1 MPYAVDLFCG
11 AGGCS
16 EGLIQAG
23 FHILF
28 SSDISDMV
36 EVTYKHR
43 HEQLGLIQ
51 GVNTWFERADIRDL
65 TGDDIRRHIQSLE
78 IFQGKKMPEIDLMIG
93 GPSCQGFSR
102 AGRRD
107 KSDPRNMLFGEYV
120 RVINEV
126 RPKYIVLENVE
137 GFVDMQFMG
146 YKGITGIEYPDGS
159 VTPFILRSELQE
171 IGYDTL
177 EPRILNAADYGVPQ
191 RRNRIIFMGYRKGL
205 TPPQY
210 PEPTVAP
217 ENRVTLLEA
226 IGDLITD
233 PKLKETVN
241 PVPSQFQ
248 LDSHLGRTPGVDG
261 KPIAAKELQNLE
273 LSNQTDLVK
282 ERFDLFLPGESGTNL
297 KKRLLEEGLDISGKP
312 CLIALCCD
320 KFKMTPEEVVA
331 LFKSGKPNKEQV
343 EVLLTKKNIRQR
355 WAPDQPSATVVTIA
369 DDYISPWEP
378 RTFSV
383 REMARCQSFDDSFEF
398 LGKRTT
404 GGLLRRKEIPQYTQ
418 VGNAVPPLLA
428 KAVALEIMKVLP
440 KEDATVRD
448 AKYRHQKLSVAYIR
462 GMETRSR
469 RETPSDRGAKKE
481 DITK

>member
-1 MPYAVDLFCG
+1 MAYAIDLFCG

-51 GVNTWFERADIRDL
+51 GKNTWFERADIKDL
-65 TGDDIRRHIQSLE
+65 TGEFIWNSIASLE
-78 IFQGKKMPEIDLMIG
+78 IFKGKELPKIDLMIG

-120 RVINEV
+120 RVVKEV
-126 RPKYIVLENVE
+126 KPKYIVLENVE
-137 GFVDMQFMG
+137 GFTDMQFLG
-146 YKGITGIEYPDGS
+146 YRGITGIEYLDGS
-159 VTPFILRSELQE
+159 VTPYILRRELHE
-171 IGYDTL
+171 IGYSTL

-191 RRNRIIFMGYRKGL
+191 RRNRIIFIGYRKDLVAPSYPKPTVTPENFL
-205 TPPQY
+205 TLQDAISDLIVDDNIRKEVCK
-210 PEPTVAP
+210 EPTMYQ
-217 ENRVTLLEA
+217 LES
-226 IGDLITD
+226 I
-233 PKLKETVN
+233 K
-241 PVPSQFQ
+241 
-248 LDSHLGRTPGVDG
+248 GRTPTVDG
-261 KPIAAKELQNLE
+261 KPIQATEEKNMELPK
-273 LSNQTDLVK
+273 QTKVVR
-282 ERFDLFLPGESGTNL
+282 ERFGLFRQGESGSNL
-297 KKRLLEEGLDISGKP
+297 KKRVMEKGIDISDKP
-312 CLIALCCD
+312 ALIKLCSEQFNMD
-320 KFKMTPEEVVA
+320 AEEVVD
-331 LFKSGKPNKEQV
+331 LFKKGKATKEQA

-355 WAPDQPSATVVTIA
+355 WSSIQPSATVLTIA
-369 DDYISPWEP
+369 DDYINPWED

-404 GGLLRRKEIPQYTQ
+404 GGLRRRVEVPQYTQ

-428 KAVALEIMKVLP
+428 KAIAEEILKVL
-440 KEDATVRD
+440 
-448 AKYRHQKLSVAYIR
+448 
-462 GMETRSR
+462 
-469 RETPSDRGAKKE
+469 
-481 DITK
+481 

>member
-1 MPYAVDLFCG
+1 MKEVIDIMPYAIDLFCG

-51 GVNTWFERADIRDL
+51 GDNTWFERSDIRDL
-65 TGDDIRRHIQSLE
+65 TGDLIKDRIRSLK
-78 IFQGKKMPEIDLMIG
+78 IFQEREMPEIDLMIG

-120 RVINEV
+120 RVISEI

-137 GFVDMQFMG
+137 GFMDMQFNG
-146 YKGITGIEYPDGS
+146 YKGLTGIEYPDGS
-159 VTPFILRSELQE
+159 VTPDLLRSELNE
-171 IGYDTL
+171 IGYHTL
-177 EPRILNAADYGVPQ
+177 EPKILNAADFGVPQ
-191 RRNRIIFMGYRKGL
+191 RRNRVIFIGYRDGL
-205 TPPQY
+205 AIPQY
-210 PEPTVAP
+210 PTPTHTPDYYITLKDAISDLITVDSIRKEVAP
-217 ENRVTLLEA
+217 ELSTYQIESRA
-226 IGDLITD
+226 
-233 PKLKETVN
+233 
-241 PVPSQFQ
+241 
-248 LDSHLGRTPGVDG
+248 GRTPDINGN
-261 KPIAAKELQNLE
+261 PISVPMPKNTE
-273 LSNQTDLVK
+273 LSNITSVVE
-282 ERFDLFLPGESGTNL
+282 ERFSLFLEGETGTYL
-297 KKRLLEEGLDISGKP
+297 KRRVLEKGIDISGKNA
-312 CLIALCCD
+312 LIELCAS
-320 KFKMTPEEVVA
+320 KFNMNEDDVIT
-331 LFKSGKPNKEQV
+331 LFKEAKASVEQV

-355 WAPDQPSATVVTIA
+355 WNSNLPSATVVTIA

-404 GGLLRRKEIPQYTQ
+404 GGLKRRVEVPQYTQ

-428 KAVALEIMKVLP
+428 KAVALEIIKVL
-440 KEDATVRD
+440 
-448 AKYRHQKLSVAYIR
+448 
-462 GMETRSR
+462 
-469 RETPSDRGAKKE
+469 
-481 DITK
+481 

>member
-1 MPYAVDLFCG
+1 MPYAIDLFCG

-51 GVNTWFERADIRDL
+51 GKNTWFERSDIRDL
-65 TGDDIRRHIQSLE
+65 TGNDIRKYITSLE
-78 IFQGKKMPEIDLMIG
+78 MFKDKKMPEIDLMIG

-120 RVINEV
+120 RVVNEI

-137 GFVDMQFMG
+137 GFVDMQFIG
-146 YKGITGIEYPDGS
+146 YKGITGIKYPDGS
-159 VTPFILRSELQE
+159 VTPFILRNELKE

-177 EPRILNAADYGVPQ
+177 EPQILNAADYGVPQ
-191 RRNRIIFMGYRKGL
+191 RRNRIIFMGYRRGL
-205 TPPQY
+205 NPPHY
-210 PEPTVAP
+210 PKPTTKP
-217 ENRVTLLEA
+217 EERVTLLEA

-233 PKLKETVN
+233 PEQRDKVN
-241 PVPSQFQ
+241 PNLSQYQ
-248 LDSHLGRTPGVDG
+248 LESVNGRTPNINGI
-261 KPIAAKELQNLE
+261 PISATDIANTE
-273 LSNQTDLVK
+273 LSRQTDIVR
-282 ERFDLFLPGESGTNL
+282 ERFELFKPGESGSYL
-297 KKRLLEEGLDISGKP
+297 KKRVMEVGIDISDKP
-312 CLIALCCD
+312 ALIDLCS
-320 KFKMTPEEVVA
+320 KQLKISKSEVIE
-331 LFKSGKPNKEQV
+331 LFKKPGATKEQV
-343 EVLLTKKNIRQR
+343 EVLLTKKNIRQK
-355 WAPDQPSATVVTIA
+355 WSPDQPSATVVTIA
-369 DDYISPWEP
+369 DDYICPWAP

-404 GGLLRRKEIPQYTQ
+404 GGLLRRKEVPQYTQ

-428 KAVALEIMKVLP
+428 KAVALEIKKVL
-440 KEDATVRD
+440 
-448 AKYRHQKLSVAYIR
+448 
-462 GMETRSR
+462 
-469 RETPSDRGAKKE
+469 
-481 DITK
+481 

>member
-28 SSDISDMV
+28 SSDISPMV
-36 EVTYKHR
+36 EVTYRHR

-51 GVNTWFERADIRDL
+51 GKNTWFERSDIKELTGADIHKRISEL
-65 TGDDIRRHIQSLE
+65 K
-78 IFQGKKMPEIDLMIG
+78 IFQNKEIPEIDLMIG

-107 KSDPRNMLFGEYV
+107 KDDPRNILFGEYV
-120 RVINEV
+120 RVINEIQ
-126 RPKYIVLENVE
+126 PKYIVLENVE
-137 GFVDMQFMG
+137 GFIDMQFNG

-159 VTPFILRSELQE
+159 VTPFILRSELNE

-177 EPRILNAADYGVPQ
+177 EPKVLNAADYGVPQ
-191 RRNRIIFMGYRKGL
+191 RRNRIIFMGYRKGITAPL
-205 TPPQY
+205 Y
-210 PEPTVAP
+210 PEPTVTP
-217 ENRVTLLEA
+217 ENYLTLQDA

-233 PKLKETVN
+233 TKIRKKKN
-241 PVPSQFQ
+241 PILSQYQ
-248 LDSHLGRTPGVDG
+248 IESKNGRTPDINGN
-261 KPIAAKELQNLE
+261 PIPSPQKTLNTE
-273 LSNQTDLVK
+273 LSGIHDIVK
-282 ERFDLFLPGESGTNL
+282 ERFSLFKQGESSSNL
-297 KKRLLEEGLDISGKP
+297 KKRIMEHGINISKKP
-312 CLIALCCD
+312 ALIKLCCENLHL
-320 KFKMTPEEVVA
+320 TTEEVIT
-331 LFKSGKPNKEQV
+331 LFKKGKASKEQID
-343 EVLLTKKNIRQR
+343 VLLTKKNIRQR
-355 WAPDQPSATVVTIA
+355 FSENQPSSTVVTIP

-404 GGLLRRKEIPQYTQ
+404 GGLKRRVEVPQFTQ

-428 KAVALEIMKVLP
+428 KAIALEIIKVL
-440 KEDATVRD
+440 
-448 AKYRHQKLSVAYIR
+448 
-462 GMETRSR
+462 
-469 RETPSDRGAKKE
+469 
-481 DITK
+481 

>member
-1 MPYAVDLFCG
+1 MPYAIDLFCG

-36 EVTYKHR
+36 EVTYRNR
-43 HEQLGLIQ
+43 HEQLGFIQ
-51 GVNTWFERADIRDL
+51 GENTWFERADIRNL
-65 TGDDIRRHIQSLE
+65 TGEEIKKHISSLSMFE
-78 IFQGKKMPEIDLMIG
+78 GKGIPEIDLAIG

-120 RVINEV
+120 RVINEI

-159 VTPFILRSELQE
+159 VTPYILRSELNE

-177 EPRILNAADYGVPQ
+177 EPRILNSADYGVPQ
-191 RRNRIIFMGYRKGL
+191 RRNRIIFIGYRKGL

-210 PEPTVAP
+210 PEPTVSP
-217 ENRVTLLEA
+217 ENYLTLKDA
-226 IGDLITD
+226 ISDLIVSNSTREEVATQ
-233 PKLKETVN
+233 L
-241 PVPSQFQ
+241 SQYQ
-248 LDSHLGRTPGVDG
+248 IDSINGRTPDIHGN
-261 KPIAAKELQNLE
+261 PIKATKRNNVK
-273 LSNQTDLVK
+273 LSKQTDIVI
-282 ERFDLFLPGESGTNL
+282 ERFSLFEEGETGANL
-297 KKRLLEEGLDISGKP
+297 KKRVLEQGIDISGKKA
-312 CLIALCCD
+312 LIALCSE
-320 KFKMTPEEVVA
+320 KFDISQNDVVD
-331 LFKSGKPNKEQV
+331 LFKKAKATPEQV

-355 WAPDQPSATVVTIA
+355 WASDQPSATIVTIA

-404 GGLLRRKEIPQYTQ
+404 GGLRRRVEVPQYTQ

-428 KAVALEIMKVLP
+428 KAVALEIKKVL
-440 KEDATVRD
+440 
-448 AKYRHQKLSVAYIR
+448 
-462 GMETRSR
+462 
-469 RETPSDRGAKKE
+469 
-481 DITK
+481 

>member
-36 EVTYKHR
+36 EATYRHR

-51 GVNTWFERADIRDL
+51 GKNTWFERADIRNL
-65 TGDDIRRHIQSLE
+65 TGAEIRERIGNLDIFYGKE
-78 IFQGKKMPEIDLMIG
+78 IPDIDLMIG

-137 GFVDMQFMG
+137 GFVDMQFIG
-146 YKGITGIEYPDGS
+146 YKGLDLPNEEGPIYPDGS
-159 VTPFILRSELQE
+159 VTPDLLTAELSR
-171 IGYDTL
+171 IGYHTL
-177 EPRILNAADYGVPQ
+177 KPQILNAADYGVPQ
-191 RRNRIIFMGYRKGL
+191 RRNRIIFMGYRDDMN
-205 TPPQY
+205 PPEY
-210 PEPTVAP
+210 PQPIVKP
-217 ENRVTLLEA
+217 ENHITLKDA
-226 IGDLITD
+226 IGDLITNQ
-233 PKLKETVN
+233 KIRKKINKQLT
-241 PVPSQFQ
+241 SFQ
-248 LDSHLGRTPGVDG
+248 IDSRNGRTPDING
-261 KPIAAKELQNLE
+261 KPIPAPREVMNNELPNSSE
-273 LSNQTDLVK
+273 LVA
-282 ERFDLFLPGESGTNL
+282 ERFSLFLQGESGTML
-297 KKRLLEEGLDISGKP
+297 KKRVMELGIDISEKP
-312 CLIALCCD
+312 ALIKYCCD
-320 KFKMTPEEVVA
+320 KLGKTEDEVIA
-331 LFKSGKPNKEQV
+331 LYKSKKVTVDEV

-355 WAPDQPSATVVTIA
+355 FDSQQPSATVVSIA
-369 DDYISPWEP
+369 DDYISPWES

-404 GGLLRRKEIPQYTQ
+404 GGLRRRIEIPQYTQ

-428 KAVALEIMKVLP
+428 KAIAEEIMKVL
-440 KEDATVRD
+440 
-448 AKYRHQKLSVAYIR
+448 
-462 GMETRSR
+462 
-469 RETPSDRGAKKE
+469 
-481 DITK
+481 

>member
-1 MPYAVDLFCG
+1 MAYAIDLFCG

-36 EVTYKHR
+36 EVTYKNR

-51 GVNTWFERADIRDL
+51 GKNTWFQREDIRNL
-65 TGDDIRRHIQSLE
+65 TGKQIHDAISQLE
-78 IFQGKKMPEIDLMIG
+78 IFKNKDLPEIDLMIG

-126 RPKYIVLENVE
+126 QPKYIVLENVE

-146 YKGITGIEYPDGS
+146 YIGLTGIHYPDGS
-159 VTPFILRSELQE
+159 VTPDILKSELNE

-191 RRNRIIFMGYRKGL
+191 RRNRIIFIGYKKGL
-205 TPPQY
+205 KTPSY
-210 PEPTVAP
+210 PAPTVSP
-217 ENRVTLLEA
+217 ENYVTLEEA
-226 IGDLITD
+226 IGDLITNE
-233 PKLKETVN
+233 KIRKTVN
-241 PVPSQFQ
+241 KKVSSYQKMSQK
-248 LDSHLGRTPGVDG
+248 GRTPSIDG
-261 KPIAAKELQNLE
+261 NPISANKQYNIE
-273 LSNQTDLVK
+273 LSNQTSVVK
-282 ERFDLFLPGESGTNL
+282 ERFSLFLEGETGTML
-297 KKRLLEEGLDISGKP
+297 KKRVKQEGIDISNKPALLE
-312 CLIALCCD
+312 LCC
-320 KFKMTPEEVVA
+320 KRFKMDEQDVIE
-331 LFKSGKPNKEQV
+331 LFKFRKATNEQI

-355 WAPDQPSATVVTIA
+355 FSSKQPSATVVTIA
-369 DDYISPWEP
+369 DDYISPWED

-404 GGLLRRKEIPQYTQ
+404 GGLRRRVEVPQYTQ

-428 KAVALEIMKVLP
+428 RAICEEILKVL
-440 KEDATVRD
+440 
-448 AKYRHQKLSVAYIR
+448 
-462 GMETRSR
+462 
-469 RETPSDRGAKKE
+469 
-481 DITK
+481 